1 MAHQYSLLTTHLLYV
16 CYFCRGELLLWDL
29 SKEGKE
35 QCQMFGLGHSR
46 IVFNISCD
54 VGGTRIMTV
63 SMDRQ
68 VQYTIKTIGTISNY
82 CMRLSLIQMVT
93 QMEDKTWII
102 TNFHLYYF

>member
-1 MAHQYSLLTTHLLYV
+1 M
-16 CYFCRGELLLWDL
+16 WDL

-35 QCQMFGLGHSR
+35 QCQTFGLGHSR

-68 VQYTIKTIGTISNY
+68 VQYTIKTISTISNY
-82 CMRLSLIQMVT
+82 CMRLSLIQRVT

-102 TNFHLYYF
+102 TNFSSLYISDIFVGAAVMNAQA